1 MRRLFLVL
9 SFSALAVDQASKF
22 WARAAAEGA
31 EGRSILA
38 LWPGVF
44 EFKLVYNEGIAFGL
58 LPGLGVWLAPI
69 GVVIAGGAAWYSL
82 KHPHESRATHVTMAL
97 LAAGAVGN
105 LIDRLAYGRV
115 TDMLWVRAIEF
126 PVFNVADVCITVAG
140 AMLALSAIS
149 ELFKRERPAAEE
161 AGEAPICHNGD

>member
-1 MRRLFLVL
+1 MRRLFFVL
-9 SFSALAVDQASKF
+9 SFSALALDQASKF
-22 WARAAAEGA
+22 WARAAAEGV
-31 EGRSILA
+31 EGRNFLA

-44 EFKLVYNEGIAFGL
+44 EFKLVYNEGIAFGM

-69 GVVIAGGAAWYSL
+69 GVIIAGGAVWYSL
-82 KHPHESRATHVTMAL
+82 KHPHESRAAHMTMAL

-105 LIDRLAYGRV
+105 LIDRVAYGRV

-126 PVFNVADVCITVAG
+126 PVFNVADVCITIAG
-140 AMLALSAIS
+140 AMLALSAIT
-149 ELFKRERPAAEE
+149 ELFQKRQPEKEE

>member
-1 MRRLFLVL
+1 MRRLFFVL
-9 SFSALAVDQASKF
+9 SFSALALDQASKF
-22 WARAAAEGA
+22 WARTVAEGV

-44 EFKLVYNEGIAFGL
+44 EFKLVYNEGIAFGM

-69 GVVIAGGAAWYSL
+69 GVVIAGGAVWYSL
-82 KHPHESRATHVTMAL
+82 KHPQESRATHVTMAL

-126 PVFNVADVCITVAG
+126 PVFNVADMCITFAG
-140 AMLALSAIS
+140 VMLALSAIS
-149 ELFKRERPAAEE
+149 ELFRKEEE